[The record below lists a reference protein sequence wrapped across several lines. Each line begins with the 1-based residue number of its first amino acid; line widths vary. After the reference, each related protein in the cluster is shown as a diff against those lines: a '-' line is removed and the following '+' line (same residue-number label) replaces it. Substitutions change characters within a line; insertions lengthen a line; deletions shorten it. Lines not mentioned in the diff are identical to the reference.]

1 MTLISRILGFVRDMA
16 IARYFGADAA
26 TDAFFAAFRIPNFLR
41 RLFAEGSFAQAF
53 VPLAAESRE
62 SGGMA
67 GMRAFLARASGSLA
81 WVLFLASLAGA
92 LAAPLL
98 ILAFA
103 PGFRAQPEQFE
114 LAGRLLRI
122 CFPYLLFV
130 TLTALAGGA
139 LNALGRFAIPAVTP
153 ALLNVA
159 MIASA
164 VWLAPLLAEPI
175 EALAWGV
182 LLGGIAQ
189 LGLQIPALARAGL
202 LARPRV
208 EFRDPGVRAL
218 FARMGPA
225 IFGVSVTQVNLL
237 MDTLIASFLSAG
249 SVSWLYYS
257 DRLVEF
263 PLGVFGVALGA
274 SILPHLAKTHARGD
288 APGFSR
294 ALDWGLRWVLLIG
307 APATAGLTVLST
319 PLMSTLFQYDEFGGR
334 DVEMAGRSLTTY
346 SSGLIGFIAVKVLAS
361 GFGARHDARTPAR
374 LGLYAMLA
382 NLLLCL
388 LLTYPLAGIGWGHA
402 ALALAT
408 ALAAWVNAGLL
419 LHRLRADRVYVPEA
433 GWFVFGCRILLALAA
448 MVWLLRRHA
457 LDLPWQ
463 GWSAE
468 ERVLRLAF
476 WIAAGGAVYFACLWA
491 SGMRARHLSA
501 GGK

>member
-1 MTLISRILGFVRDMA
+1 MTLISRILGFVRDMV

-53 VPLAAESRE
+53 VPLAAESRA

-67 GMRAFLARASGSLA
+67 GMRNFLGRASGSLA
-81 WVLFLASLAGA
+81 LILFLASLAGA

-103 PGFRAQPEQFE
+103 PGFLEQPEQFD

-122 CFPYLLFV
+122 CFPYLFFV
-130 TLTALAGGA
+130 TLTALAGGV
-139 LNALGRFAIPAVTP
+139 LNALGRFAIPAFTP
-153 ALLNVA
+153 VLLNIA
-159 MIASA
+159 MIAAAARLS
-164 VWLAPLLAEPI
+164 PLLAEPV

-189 LGLQIPALARAGL
+189 LGLQIPALARAGVW
-202 LARPRV
+202 AWPRV
-208 EFRDPGVRAL
+208 DFRDPGVRAL
-218 FARMGPA
+218 LGRMGPA

-237 MDTLIASFLSAG
+237 MDTLIASFLAAG

-263 PLGVFGVALGA
+263 PLGVFGVALGS
-274 SILPHLAKTHARGD
+274 SILPHLAMNHAKGD
-288 APGFSR
+288 ARGFSR
-294 ALDWGLRWVLLIG
+294 SLDWGLRWALLIG
-307 APATAGLTVLST
+307 APATAGLTVLAT
-319 PLMSTLFQYDEFGGR
+319 PLLSALFQYDEFGGR

-374 LGLYAMLA
+374 LGVYAMLA
-382 NLLLCL
+382 NLLFCL
-388 LLTYPLAGIGWGHA
+388 ILVYPLASIGWGHA

-408 ALAAWVNAGLL
+408 ALAAWFNAGLL
-419 LHRLRADRVYVPEA
+419 LHRLIADGVYAPETGWPVLGLRIVFAVAVMA
-433 GWFVFGCRILLALAA
+433 GLL
-448 MVWLLRRHA
+448 WRFA
-457 LDLPWQ
+457 LDAPWQ
-463 GWSAE
+463 SWSAH
-468 ERVLRLAF
+468 ERIIWLAF
-476 WIAAGGAVYFACLWA
+476 WIALGGAVYFACLWLG
-491 SGMRARHLSA
+491 GMRLRHLSA
-501 GGK
+501 RKK